1 MVNFHTKTAWL
12 QPDVSAYSKGH
23 SIVKAIS
30 RGEVTIAIMAGFSN
44 AFHTLAYETFLCK
57 DALARVLKSSLG
69 CEFFK

>member
-23 SIVKAIS
+23 SITPTLLAIRHYILKAIS

-44 AFHTLAYETFLCK
+44 AFHSLAYETFLCK
-57 DALARVLKSSLG
+57 MH
-69 CEFFK
+69 

>member
-23 SIVKAIS
+23 SITPTLLAIRHYILKAIS
-30 RGEVTIAIMAGFSN
+30 SFCEVTIAIMAGFSN

-57 DALARVLKSSLG
+57 MH
-69 CEFFK
+69 